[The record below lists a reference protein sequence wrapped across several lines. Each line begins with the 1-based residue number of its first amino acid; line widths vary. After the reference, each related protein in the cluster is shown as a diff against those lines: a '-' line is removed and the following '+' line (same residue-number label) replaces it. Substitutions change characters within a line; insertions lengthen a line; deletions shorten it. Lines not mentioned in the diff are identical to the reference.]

1 MTIKIFGDQSIGPP
15 SGIEKTQKKPPPKEP
30 GKTQTS
36 DKVQFSSV
44 LQEVSNAKEAN
55 SAMNTDWSEKV
66 RTLKE
71 QIASGN
77 YQPDLHKVAASLLR
91 FLVEEK

>member
-1 MTIKIFGDQSIGPP
+1 MTIKIFGDQGIGPP
-15 SGIEKTQKKPPPKEP
+15 SGVKKTQKKPPAKEA
-30 GKTQTS
+30 GKPQTG
-36 DKVQFSSV
+36 DRVQFSSM
-44 LQEVSNAKEAN
+44 LQEVSHAKGAN
-55 SAMNTDWSEKV
+55 SATNTDWSEKV

-91 FLVEEK
+91 FLVEGK